1 MSQGLTKE
9 EVNRK
14 LLHGLAVVLP
24 AGIFYGPDLL
34 GLTNLWVCTVM
45 FALLGFSLLIEIVRF
60 RNQAFLNWFMRWFGS
75 MMRKSELRQLT
86 GASYVLAGSA
96 ICSVISLYGDF
107 MAASCFLC
115 LTLFILGD
123 AAAALVGKAFGR
135 IRIGEK
141 TVEGAL
147 GCFLLC
153 GLLAGFVFPYL
164 PAFLEGW
171 GGQLSLIQILGI
183 SAAVALLEF
192 FPIRIGKLVL
202 NDNLYVPASVS
213 LLALIIR

>member
-34 GLTNLWVCTVM
+34 GLTHLWVCTVM

-75 MMRKSELRQLT
+75 MMRKSELRQLS

-115 LTLFILGD
+115 LTLFILGVKSKI
-123 AAAALVGKAFGR
+123 LVFILFSSGKKATVKFG
-135 IRIGEK
+135 
-141 TVEGAL
+141 
-147 GCFLLC
+147 
-153 GLLAGFVFPYL
+153 
-164 PAFLEGW
+164 
-171 GGQLSLIQILGI
+171 
-183 SAAVALLEF
+183 
-192 FPIRIGKLVL
+192 
-202 NDNLYVPASVS
+202 
-213 LLALIIR
+213 